1 MVNNSRT
8 QNSSQAGFSL
18 VEVLI
23 ATVILSG
30 AFVMI
35 LGLFPMAALQHR
47 RALEKEIS
55 TSLAQGQLEFFLS
68 SPGPSPGTTGTTTN
82 FSNSAQF
89 PSGYTGTFQAYS
101 LGSLTTVVV
110 RVTPPHGNGVE
121 LSAIDTTARYG
132 F

>member
-1 MVNNSRT
+1 MRHGSPAGT
-8 QNSSQAGFSL
+8 PSEEGFSL

-23 ATVILSG
+23 ATVILCG

-47 RALEKEIS
+47 NALEKEIS

-68 SPGPSPGTTGTTTN
+68 SPGPVPGSTGTTTD
-82 FSNSAQF
+82 FSNTAQF
-89 PSGYTGTFQAYS
+89 PVGYAGTFQAYS
-101 LGSLTTVVV
+101 FGSLTTVVV

>member
-1 MVNNSRT
+1 MRRQS
-8 QNSSQAGFSL
+8 QSSSPSEAGFSL
-18 VEVLI
+18 VEILI
-23 ATVILSG
+23 ATVILAG

-47 RALEKEIS
+47 GALEKEIAS
-55 TSLAQGQLEFFLS
+55 SLAQGQLEFFLS
-68 SPGPSPGTTGTTTN
+68 SPGPVPGATGTTTD
-82 FSNSAQF
+82 FSNTAQF
-89 PSGYTGTFQAYS
+89 PPDYTGTFQAYS
-101 LGSLTTVVV
+101 MGSLTIVVV

>member
-1 MVNNSRT
+1 MRNNVQAST
-8 QNSSQAGFSL
+8 SSEAGFSL

-23 ATVILSG
+23 ATVILTG

-68 SPGPSPGTTGTTTN
+68 SPGPVPGTTGTTAN
-82 FSNSAQF
+82 FNNSAYF
-89 PSGYTGTFQAYS
+89 PVGYVGTFQAYAI
-101 LGSLTTVVV
+101 GSLTTVVV

-121 LSAIDTTARYG
+121 LSGIDTTARYG

>member
-1 MVNNSRT
+1 MRDD
-8 QNSSQAGFSL
+8 SQVSTPSEAGFSI

-23 ATVILSG
+23 ATVILAGS
-30 AFVMI
+30 FVMI

-47 RALEKEIS
+47 GALEKEIA

-68 SPGPSPGTTGTTTN
+68 NPGPVPGASGTTTN
-82 FSNSAQF
+82 FSNAAQF
-89 PSGYTGTFQAYS
+89 PSSYSGTFQAYS
-101 LGSLTTVVV
+101 LGSLTIVVV